1 MMAIKGV
8 MEQDQPQTGN
18 VQGGQAPPKKG
29 HIIKKRRNRRRR
41 PYPVMVLSWI
51 FRARI
56 EVNYNSLSCIQRVH
70 IQNVQHLH
78 LSGAD
83 MNDPEEDDVIEE
95 EASPTKSSKD
105 SEIVKEKND

>member
-1 MMAIKGV
+1 MSLNTQAPMASIREVIPRLSRRLSHMMAIKGV

-56 EVNYNSLSCIQRVH
+56 EVNYNSLSCI
-70 IQNVQHLH
+70 
-78 LSGAD
+78 
-83 MNDPEEDDVIEE
+83 
-95 EASPTKSSKD
+95 
-105 SEIVKEKND
+105 